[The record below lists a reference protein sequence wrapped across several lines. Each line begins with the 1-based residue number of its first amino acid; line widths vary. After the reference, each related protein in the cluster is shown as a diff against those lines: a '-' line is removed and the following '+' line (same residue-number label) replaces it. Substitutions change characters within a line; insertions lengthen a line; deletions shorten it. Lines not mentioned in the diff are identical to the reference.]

1 MLTGILFKILLDRT
15 SPDLLQSNKSNKPF
29 QDGSSLYQS
38 DFEDVIVR
46 DQPALS
52 ADIFVQLRSGVA
64 FDDRNEKNLLKRC
77 LLELSKYERK
87 VFR

>member
-38 DFEDVIVR
+38 EFEDVIV
-46 DQPALS
+46 
-52 ADIFVQLRSGVA
+52 
-64 FDDRNEKNLLKRC
+64 
-77 LLELSKYERK
+77 
-87 VFR
+87 